1 MNDKYVFE
9 EDRKYILKTGGSIY
23 LFALAMALPILFD
36 ELRNG
41 DIEGFVITIIIFL
54 VLPAAIYV
62 AGEYGANYSI
72 EIVGQ
77 NINFYS
83 KKVRHLRTLPLC
95 KLKISSLIASNFTVI
110 NESQMEKFLE
120 KKKKVT
126 LLFWIKGDK
135 RVKTEIGIAMFS
147 SGSVRIQK
155 AIAFQHW
162 LIEHI
167 KENCPEEVYKEA
179 MKHWIDYDL
188 GEEHKEENLT

>member
-1 MNDKYVFE
+1 
-9 EDRKYILKTGGSIY
+9 
-23 LFALAMALPILFD
+23 MALPILFD

-41 DIEGFVITIIIFL
+41 DIEGVTITIILFL
-54 VLPAAIYV
+54 VGAVAIYV

-83 KKVRHLRTLPLC
+83 KKGRHLRSLPLC
-95 KLKISSLIASNFTVI
+95 KLKIPSLIASSFTVI

-120 KKKKVT
+120 RKKKVT
-126 LLFWIKGDK
+126 LLFRIKGDK
-135 RVKTEIGIAMFS
+135 RVKTEIGIALFG
-147 SGSVRIQK
+147 SGIVKIRK

-167 KENCPEEVYKEA
+167 KENCPEDVYKEA